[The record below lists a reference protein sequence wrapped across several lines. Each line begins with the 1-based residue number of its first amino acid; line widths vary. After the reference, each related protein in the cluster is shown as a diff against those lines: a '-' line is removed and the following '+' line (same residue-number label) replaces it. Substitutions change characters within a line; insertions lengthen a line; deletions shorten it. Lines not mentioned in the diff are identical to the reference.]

1 MLPQR
6 SSCRVRC
13 MGRPHSIRIVG
24 GDWRGR
30 RLPIPTGTQVRPTPD
45 RARETLFNWL
55 TVSVVGARCLDLYAG
70 TGALGFE
77 ALSRGARETWFIERN
92 SRLQSALRERIDE
105 FGANATVVG
114 EDVGRVL
121 SRSIRETFDL
131 VFLDPPYEDS
141 LEPILAALPPWLAP
155 EARIYVERS
164 SSSDDALKRSIAA
177 VPGLDVIK
185 ESRAGGVRYG
195 LLQFAE

>member
-1 MLPQR
+1 
-6 SSCRVRC
+6 